1 MQVSYH
7 THKHFQTCI
16 KLAFTVSLFCFK
28 ALKVLDPSHLNQLLT
43 MQYHIT
49 HDFNITLL
57 NLHPTMSL
65 ITSLDQNLANLI
77 PLIQPMPDCLT
88 EYADILDLPL
98 YSTKYLY
105 KYHT

>member
-1 MQVSYH
+1 
-7 THKHFQTCI
+7 
-16 KLAFTVSLFCFK
+16 
-28 ALKVLDPSHLNQLLT
+28 

-65 ITSLDQNLANLI
+65 ITSLDQSLANLI

-105 KYHT
+105 KYHTWIDFIPVSSKYFHLTCCCY